1 MNKEKQK
8 CFRLKHINLPISLVF
23 IISLAMIAQDKA
35 KYVEELNHSIS
46 YLENLGYSNIK
57 ADVEGYETPKSY
69 HKKGSKI
76 EVTPD
81 IVAEKEGRK
90 HIFDLSLKSESPRLL
105 KSKWLFL
112 NSLSQ
117 IKSYRFRL
125 ITTRGHYKFT
135 SETVD
140 DINLD
145 NIKLI
150 KI

>member
-1 MNKEKQK
+1 
-8 CFRLKHINLPISLVF
+8 
-23 IISLAMIAQDKA
+23 MITQDKN
-35 KYVEELNHSIS
+35 KYARELSHSIQ
-46 YLENLGYSNIK
+46 YLENLGYHNIK
-57 ADVEGYETPKSY
+57 ADIDGYESPKSY
-69 HKKGSKI
+69 HKKGSDI
-76 EVTPD
+76 DVTPD

-90 HIFDLSLKSESPRLL
+90 HIFDLSLKSQKPRLL

-112 NSLSQ
+112 NALSQ

-140 DINLD
+140 DIHLD
-145 NIKLI
+145 TVKLL

>member
-1 MNKEKQK
+1 
-8 CFRLKHINLPISLVF
+8 
-23 IISLAMIAQDKA
+23 MITQDKD
-35 KYVEELNHSIS
+35 KYAEELTNSIS

-57 ADVEGYETPKSY
+57 ADIDGYETPKSY
-69 HKKGSKI
+69 LKKGSDI

-90 HIFDLSLKSESPRLL
+90 HIFDLSLKSQKPRLL

-112 NSLSQ
+112 NALSQ
-117 IKSYRFRL
+117 LKSYRFKL
-125 ITTRGHYKFT
+125 ITKRGHYKFT
-135 SETVD
+135 NETID

-145 NIKLI
+145 TIKLL